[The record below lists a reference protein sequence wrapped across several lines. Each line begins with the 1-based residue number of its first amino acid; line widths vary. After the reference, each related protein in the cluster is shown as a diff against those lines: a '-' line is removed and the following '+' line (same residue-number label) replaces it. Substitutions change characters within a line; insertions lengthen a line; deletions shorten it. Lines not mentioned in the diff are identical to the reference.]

1 MNVLKLLIL
10 FISLVVIHAIYNLIN
25 FLRYNH
31 IETLLIGNY
40 TNNVKLNTKA
50 KIHKNEILN
59 YIKNAGVKDKHIN
72 AIESLGYNQ
81 IASGSVSIFDNILN
95 TRVDIANNVRNLL
108 LEAKGNYWSRFIN
121 SANPFYW
128 LKIILYIPKYLLS
141 YLGLDA
147 GSVFVK
153 IFQLIYWAIG
163 IIFTIIITVFTDEIK
178 TLILSF
184 IHFS

>member
-1 MNVLKLLIL
+1 MIFLKLLIL
-10 FISLVVIHAIYNLIN
+10 FITLIVIHAIYNLIN

-31 IETLLIGNY
+31 IETLLVGNY
-40 TNNVKLNTKA
+40 TNNVELNTKA
-50 KIHKNEILN
+50 KTCKKEILD
-59 YIKNAGVKDKHIN
+59 YIKNSGVKDKHIN
-72 AIESLGYNQ
+72 
-81 IASGSVSIFDNILN
+81 IAEPMGFGQLVTGRVSVF
-95 TRVDIANNVRNLL
+95 NNLLSYRTDVATAVRDLL
-108 LEAKGNYWSRFIN
+108 LEAKGNYWYRFVN
-121 SANPFYW
+121 SINPFYW

-147 GSVFVK
+147 DSIFIK